1 MELGSQ
7 SKKGT
12 SYKLLKC
19 YIKEFLTH
27 PGLHHTYFRSIYQPP
42 SLSYAFHILPPSQSG
57 WCTLHPPPSFWA
69 CSIHPSWLQDF
80 RTAHFAP
87 HLPLPL
93 PQPPHLHSHGPPYG
107 YIQNDC
113 QLLCV
118 DHVIPPPK
126 LIIGTPLI
134 HVLPHFPALKR
145 TIIGKLPVADTKK
158 QFTNDLAKIIL

>member
-1 MELGSQ
+1 MLHLRSFDPPRLAPYLFQE
-7 SKKGT
+7 
-12 SYKLLKC
+12 
-19 YIKEFLTH
+19 H
-27 PGLHHTYFRSIYQPP
+27 PYQPP
-42 SLSYAFHILPPSQSG
+42 PLSYAFHFHILPPSQSG
-57 WCTLHPPPSFWA
+57 WCTRHPPPSFWA

-80 RTAHFAP
+80 LTAHFAL

-93 PQPPHLHSHGPPYG
+93 PQPPHLHSHGPPYA

-113 QLLCV
+113 QLLCL

-145 TIIGKLPVADTKK
+145 TIIGKLPVVDTKK
-158 QFTNDLAKIIL
+158 QFTNDLARILL